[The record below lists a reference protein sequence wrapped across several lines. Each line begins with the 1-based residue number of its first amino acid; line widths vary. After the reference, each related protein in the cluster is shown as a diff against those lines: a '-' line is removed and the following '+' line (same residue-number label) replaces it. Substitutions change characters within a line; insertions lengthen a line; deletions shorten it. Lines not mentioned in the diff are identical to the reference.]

1 MAKAAVLK
9 KLTAA
14 ALTPK
19 RGGHSPLYRAMWRDY
34 EDVAPLF
41 NRPRPNWEQ
50 IAKVY
55 AEAGAPDGDGKPAMA
70 ATARRTWRK
79 VCRDKGREGPATKLA
94 PGERLAVSRMTPL
107 PPPAPAAHPTPHQ
120 RPAAEPPDEI
130 EHAKPERPRFGLA
143 RARGFTPRNQ

>member
-9 KLTAA
+9 KLAAA

-55 AEAGAPDGDGKPAMA
+55 AEAGALDGDGKPAMA

-79 VCRDKGREGPATKLA
+79 VCRDKGREGLATKPV
-94 PGERLAVSRMTPL
+94 PGERLAVSHT
-107 PPPAPAAHPTPHQ
+107 APAAHPTPHQ
-120 RPAAEPPDEI
+120 RPAAEPPHEI
-130 EHAKPERPRFGLA
+130 EHAKPEGPRFGLA
-143 RARGFTPRNQ
+143 RARGFIPRNQ